1 MIETPQA
8 APPSTQTSSSVRQ
21 QPAPQSLTAPGIHAP
36 ATSHLDDGQL
46 WSDLASAV
54 ATDPPAD
61 GFQIPMYHRKKAAA
75 VKAAPPKAT
84 EQTKKRRQV
93 DVYYGKKKSDAFKS
107 APRKLKLFVF
117 NVEKETDMTALK
129 DVMQEEHVKVLE
141 MECVSHIDSW
151 TKSFRVLV
159 TADDPKCTLDA
170 DFWPVGVGCRLYFKK
185 RRQPET

>member
-1 MIETPQA
+1 M
-8 APPSTQTSSSVRQ
+8 VG
-21 QPAPQSLTAPGIHAP
+21 PGVCRCYR
-36 ATSHLDDGQL
+36 S
-46 WSDLASAV
+46 
-54 ATDPPAD
+54 PAD
-61 GFQIPMYHRKKAAA
+61 GFQIPMYHRKNATA
-75 VKAAPPKAT
+75 VKAAPPKAI

-107 APRKLKLFVF
+107 A
-117 NVEKETDMTALK
+117 NVEKETDMTALR
-129 DVMQEEHVKVLE
+129 DFMQEEHVKVLE

-185 RRQPET
+185 RRIRCYVINTL